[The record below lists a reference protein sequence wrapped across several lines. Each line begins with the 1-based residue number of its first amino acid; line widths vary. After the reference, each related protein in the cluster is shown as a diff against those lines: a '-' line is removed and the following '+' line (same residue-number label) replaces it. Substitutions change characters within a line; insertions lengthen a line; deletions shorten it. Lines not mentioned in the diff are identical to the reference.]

1 MTQPGTEAQPLRVA
15 IIGAGPSG
23 FYAAEHLLS
32 HPEIVVEVDLI
43 DRLPTPYGLVRYGV
57 APDHQKIKSV
67 TAAYDKTAA
76 NPRFR
81 FFGNVEF
88 GKHLTREDLAAH
100 YHQMLFTTGAQT
112 DRRIGIPGEDL
123 AGSYPATEFVAWYNG
138 HPDYVN
144 YEFDLQQE
152 AAAVVGVGNVA
163 VDVTRVLLR
172 SPEELARTDIA
183 DYALEALRE
192 SRVREVFLLGRRGPA
207 QAAFSNPEIRE
218 LGNLPA
224 ADATA
229 LAEEVELDEA
239 SKAALDRTQDRT
251 TMRKVE
257 TIQGFAAR
265 PPGGKPRKL
274 VMRFLVSPVELSAA
288 DGHVAGMRLVHNIL
302 QATSAGTLVAKPT
315 DRLEDLSVG
324 LIFRAVG
331 YRGVPLPGVPFNQ
344 DWGVI
349 LNEKGRVLDPAT
361 REPVPG
367 LYAAGWIKR
376 GPTGVIG
383 TNKPDAAE
391 TVANMMAD
399 VAQAS
404 TLAPTEPGAGAVE
417 ALIRDRQPAR
427 ISWQDWQRLNEIEVQ
442 QGKAAGCPRVKF
454 TRVADMLAA
463 LGR

>member
-152 AAAVVGVGNVA
+152 AAAVVGVG
-163 VDVTRVLLR
+163 DV
-172 SPEELARTDIA
+172 
-183 DYALEALRE
+183 
-192 SRVREVFLLGRRGPA
+192 
-207 QAAFSNPEIRE
+207 
-218 LGNLPA
+218 PA

-331 YRGVPLPGVPFNQ
+331 YRGVP
-344 DWGVI
+344 
-349 LNEKGRVLDPAT
+349 
-361 REPVPG
+361 
-367 LYAAGWIKR
+367 
-376 GPTGVIG
+376 
-383 TNKPDAAE
+383 
-391 TVANMMAD
+391 
-399 VAQAS
+399 
-404 TLAPTEPGAGAVE
+404 
-417 ALIRDRQPAR
+417 
-427 ISWQDWQRLNEIEVQ
+427 
-442 QGKAAGCPRVKF
+442 
-454 TRVADMLAA
+454 
-463 LGR
+463 

>member
-1 MTQPGTEAQPLRVA
+1 
-15 IIGAGPSG
+15 
-23 FYAAEHLLS
+23 
-32 HPEIVVEVDLI
+32 
-43 DRLPTPYGLVRYGV
+43 
-57 APDHQKIKSV
+57 
-67 TAAYDKTAA
+67 
-76 NPRFR
+76 
-81 FFGNVEF
+81 
-88 GKHLTREDLAAH
+88 
-100 YHQMLFTTGAQT
+100 
-112 DRRIGIPGEDL
+112 
-123 AGSYPATEFVAWYNG
+123 
-138 HPDYVN
+138 
-144 YEFDLQQE
+144 
-152 AAAVVGVGNVA
+152 
-163 VDVTRVLLR
+163 
-172 SPEELARTDIA
+172 
-183 DYALEALRE
+183 
-192 SRVREVFLLGRRGPA
+192 
-207 QAAFSNPEIRE
+207 
-218 LGNLPA
+218 
-224 ADATA
+224 
-229 LAEEVELDEA
+229 
-239 SKAALDRTQDRT
+239 
-251 TMRKVE
+251 MRKVE
-257 TIQGFAAR
+257 IIQGFAAR

-315 DRLEDLSVG
+315 DRLEDLPVG

-361 REPVPG
+361 RDPVPG

-417 ALIRDRQPAR
+417 ALIRDRQPAH

-442 QGKAAGCPRVKF
+442 RGKAAGRPRVKF
-454 TRVADMLAA
+454 TRGEDMLAA